1 MGMIGAVF
9 ILSIKHTGSL
19 RIHYNADKD
28 VCQRFSKLME
38 VVKGKSKWS

>member
-9 ILSIKHTGSL
+9 ILSIKHKGSL

-28 VCQRFSKLME
+28 ACQCFSKLTA
-38 VVKGKSKWS
+38 VVKGKSKWN